1 MLKFRIALLAALCV
15 GSVSCSSTSKPTASA
30 AASSGPIGK
39 GRALGL
45 TSIDTQGLVHNV
57 RTTAYTH
64 TESDHIA
71 YGPKSAIG
79 DSLKFGAVR
88 SAAADWSVY
97 PVGTEFKIEGE
108 PYTYEVDDYGSA
120 LVGTGTI
127 DLYRPSKASMNDWG
141 TRHVN
146 IKITKWGSFSE
157 SLAIMRP
164 REKKAPHIRQMITEI
179 ESKPAPA
186 S

>member
-1 MLKFRIALLAALCV
+1 MLKLRIVLLAAHCV
-15 GSVSCSSTSKPTASA
+15 GSVSCSSTSKPSVT
-30 AASSGPIGK
+30 SGGSVKGK
-39 GRALGL
+39 THGL
-45 TSIDTQGLVHNV
+45 TSVDTHGLVHNV

-141 TRHVN
+141 TRNVN